1 LSNLGVHSREC
12 RRARAGLRLFS
23 ILWFGLWTHG
33 AAAVVAIADDFPEVR
48 VRYRSADSVYLDA
61 GEAVGLTSGERL
73 AISRDGKVVAEVEV
87 TFLARHSAS
96 CRVLTMSDEIRA
108 GDLVLRLGPAPAPT
122 LESQSEAVSEPPGSS
137 DYVSPSGAAG
147 SSSKLPNASRDSDRY
162 DSARRP
168 TRLSGTLIVDWESL
182 SGSGGTDLGYTR
194 TGARLDLRV
203 RDIGGHPYDFRARM
217 RSRRYDRDRL
227 LADLPSQTETR
238 DRFYELALTYAP
250 PEGRFSFA
258 AGRLGAGAAVFGY
271 LDGVVG
277 RMALGPSLTL
287 GALVGSR
294 PDLEEFSFG
303 AAELKYGLFAEYS
316 PVRRD
321 ETQAWS
327 ILFAGV
333 REEGEADVSREFL
346 SLRMRYDGGG
356 RWSLFQRAEL
366 DLNNGWRRE
375 FESEAV
381 QLSSFSIGAMARLSD
396 ATRLTVSY
404 DRYER
409 YRTEDTRF
417 LARELFDDL
426 LRYGFRARLS
436 HGRPRSLNVSIFAGI
451 RDRDDDVDATVSFGG
466 GVSDSQIT
474 RWNLHAYANL
484 LAFSNPF
491 TEGWVATLRAGKRF
505 RAGHEID
512 LTLGERLSTD
522 LLFDENLSTG
532 WFRLGGWIELP
543 KNLFAN
549 LGYEVTTGD
558 EVDDQLASASLGY
571 RF

>member
-1 LSNLGVHSREC
+1 V
-12 RRARAGLRLFS
+12 AV
-23 ILWFGLWTHG
+23 
-33 AAAVVAIADDFPEVR
+33 AAIVDDFPEVR

-61 GEAVGLTSGERL
+61 GEAVGLSRGERL
-73 AISRDGKVVAEVEV
+73 AISRDGKVVAEVEI

-96 CRVLTMSDEIRA
+96 CRVLTMSEEIRA
-108 GDLVLRLGPAPAPT
+108 GDLALRLDPLPLAMPESPSEVESDSPGP
-122 LESQSEAVSEPPGSS
+122 SEAA
-137 DYVSPSGAAG
+137 SPSAATEG
-147 SSSKLPNASRDSDRY
+147 SSKLPNASQDVARY
-162 DSARRP
+162 DTTRRP
-168 TRLSGTLIVDWESL
+168 TRVSGSVVVDWESL
-182 SGSGGTDLGYTR
+182 SGSGGTDFGYTR

-203 RDIGGHPYDFRARM
+203 RDIGGQPYDFRARM

-227 LADLPSQTETR
+227 LADLPSETETR
-238 DRFYELALTYAP
+238 DRFYELALTYSP

-277 RMALGPSLTL
+277 RMSLGPSFTV
-287 GALVGSR
+287 GGLVGSR

-303 AAELKYGLFAEYS
+303 AAELKYGLFVEYS

-346 SLRMRYDGGG
+346 SLRMRYDGGR

-381 QLSSFSIGAMARLSD
+381 QLSSFSIGATARLSD
-396 ATRLTVSY
+396 ASRLTVSY

-436 HGRPRSLNVSIFAGI
+436 YGRPRSLNVSIFAGL
-451 RDRDDDVDATVSFGG
+451 RDRDDDVDATVSFGV

-491 TEGWVATLRAGKRF
+491 TEGWVATLRTGKRF

-522 LLFDENLSTG
+522 LLFDEDLSTG

-549 LGYEVTTGD
+549 LGYEVTAGD
-558 EVDDQLASASLGY
+558 EVDDQLVSAGLGY